1 MAVLA
6 LLVLAGCVTLSPEE
20 SFNQVANT
28 AQVRLGKRISWD
40 AGQYEDPLVR
50 STIGKLLSRPLTP
63 ETAAQVALLN
73 NRELQSTYADLG
85 ISQANVVQATLW
97 RNPIVTGVVFF
108 PITGGG
114 IDYTFDFA
122 LRVIDIIYIPLR
134 KRVAESELDEIKFQ
148 VMARVMSIAGQTYLA
163 FIDYVGEQE
172 RVSVLRRAVE
182 SASAIVESG
191 RALRKAGNITDYDFE
206 IQVALQVQVAAD
218 LARAQMSAAEAR
230 ERVNRLLG
238 LTGLQTQ
245 WRGSDRLPR
254 ASGTERLAADAE
266 RTAIEASV
274 NLAVIRQRL
283 ITMGRKYKVVDITSV
298 LPRLDLGGREQR
310 DVGEEEAGP
319 LFAIE
324 LPLFDWG
331 QAKREA
337 ARMEILKTR
346 DAFTAL
352 AVRIRSFARLEQAK
366 LLSARQ
372 IVTFYANTVVPQ
384 AQRLLE
390 AAGRQY
396 DAMEIGVFDLIQIK
410 EKQIQVSVDYVAAR
424 KTYWRER
431 VRMAQI
437 LKGDLPDDANEMR
450 GPAPGSA
457 VQIASPTNQT
467 DSSENHEGKSRDAKL
482 WQYPGLPSQA
492 ARFRA
497 DRQ

>member
-1 MAVLA
+1 MPH
-6 LLVLAGCVTLSPEE
+6 PEE
-20 SFNQVANT
+20 PFNQVANT

-40 AGQYEDPLVR
+40 AGHDEDPLVR

-63 ETAAQVALLN
+63 ETAVQIALLN

-85 ISQANVVQATLW
+85 ISQAKVVQTTLW
-97 RNPIVTGVVFF
+97 RNPVVTGVVFF

-122 LRVIDIIYIPLR
+122 LRVIDIVYIPLR
-134 KRVAESELDEIKFQ
+134 KRVAESELDEVKLQ
-148 VMARVMSIAGQTYLA
+148 VLARVMSIAGQTYLA
-163 FIDYVGEQE
+163 FIDYVGARE
-172 RVSVLRRAVE
+172 RVSILGRAVE

-191 RALRKAGNITDYDFE
+191 KALRKAGNLTDYDFE
-206 IQVALQVQVAAD
+206 LQVSLQVQVAAQ
-218 LARAQMSAAEAR
+218 LAQAQMSATEAR

-238 LTGLQTQ
+238 LTGQLTQ
-245 WRGSDRLPR
+245 WRAFDRLPR
-254 ASGTERLAADAE
+254 VSGTERLMADTE
-266 RTAIEASV
+266 RTAIETSFD
-274 NLAVIRQRL
+274 LAAIRQRL

-298 LPRLDLGGREQR
+298 LPRLDLGGEGQRNAGEQ
-310 DVGEEEAGP
+310 EAGP
-319 LFAIE
+319 LFAME

-337 ARMEILKTR
+337 ARMEILKTGA
-346 DAFTAL
+346 AFTAV
-352 AVRIRSFARLEQAK
+352 AVRVRSLARLEQAK

-410 EKQIQVSVDYVAAR
+410 EKQIQVSVDYVDAL

-431 VRMAQI
+431 IRMAQI
-437 LKGDLPDDANEMR
+437 LKGKLPDDGDEMTSSAAE
-450 GPAPGSA
+450 PAA
-457 VQIASPTNQT
+457 QITSPTNQS
-467 DSSENHEGKSRDAKL
+467 D
-482 WQYPGLPSQA
+482 PSGN
-492 ARFRA
+492 RE
-497 DRQ
+497 